1 MLDIQ
6 ISIAHTMQLENIWH
20 MQNIYCNVC
29 LSRGEWAALV
39 QCGSWKCFFSTQS
52 SRYGFFPPCQSHL
65 WLADWGI

>member
-29 LSRGEWAALV
+29 LSREGWAALV
-39 QCGSWKCFFSTQS
+39 QSGSCK
-52 SRYGFFPPCQSHL
+52 GFFPHNLHVMDFFPPLPESP
-65 WLADWGI
+65 LAS